1 MAMKFG
7 LWIARFVAVLS
18 GDSTCGSGS
27 PLAGLWTGV
36 SRGSGFHF
44 ACRLFDFVLGY
55 VVYVSMH
62 LVPCFAMFVCH
73 FRGDEV
79 GCLRYPVEG
88 LVAALAGDLCRRCSY
103 RRHRSQV

>member
-1 MAMKFG
+1 MKFG

-27 PLAGLWTGV
+27 PLAGLWADV
-36 SRGSGFHF
+36 SHGSGIQF
-44 ACRLFDFVLGY
+44 ACQLFGFVPRY
-55 VVYVSMH
+55 AVYVSMH

-79 GCLRYPVEG
+79 DCLR
-88 LVAALAGDLCRRCSY
+88 
-103 RRHRSQV
+103 